1 MLHASPPVQQTQK
14 TERRESAQPSNR
26 IIGAVTACSGAKAVI
41 AADLTADNF
50 KEDWT
55 VSRFLT
61 LVGPSSRIVGMLYNI
76 ELPDETWRPQGVN
89 RVRFHVELI
98 GEVVDDPVTGEPRF
112 NRGISSYPN
121 IGSLAHRIRAT
132 DLAAIFRNEK
142 DGITPVGVLSQNR
155 DLGAMISVNE
165 MLSKH
170 FAIVGSTGVG
180 KSSAVSLLVRKAV
193 DMKPQLRVLILDPH
207 NEFSHAFPDLAVTLD
222 HETLKLPYWLFKLEE
237 LAEVLFRGRDSV
249 ALEIEILR
257 ELIPMA
263 RAQYRASDSRLT
275 VRKASDPNGITADTP
290 LPYRIADL
298 LRLINE
304 RAGLLDHK
312 DERPAL
318 RMLRMRLESV
328 LLDPRFAF
336 MFGMK
341 RVEDTALSVISQI
354 YRVPSEGRPI
364 ACVQLAGLPAEVTNS
379 VASVLARLAFDMAML
394 SRGAYQILVLAEE
407 AHRYLPRDRQQGFEP
422 TRIALA
428 RIAKEGRKYGCF
440 LGCVTQRPGELDP
453 TILSQCSTIFAM
465 RLSNEADQRIIG
477 TAIGDTSASNLA
489 FLPTMAQREAIAFG
503 EAVSTPMRLMFEK
516 LAPSMLPS
524 AAGDASGG
532 KSGAGEV
539 ELTRIL
545 QRMRNMDMQEIDL
558 DSIEGIE
565 SALELADPLYGQR
578 TNTMRAPGESILRG
592 AGDPFARR
600 DPAAAIDDNPF
611 SRLRRDR

>member
-1 MLHASPPVQQTQK
+1 MLHSSATAPQKAPP
-14 TERRESAQPSNR
+14 ERREASQPSNR
-26 IIGAVTACSGAKAVI
+26 ILGAVTACSGAKAVI
-41 AADLTADNF
+41 AADLTAANF

-76 ELPDETWRPQGVN
+76 ELPDETWRPEGVN

-98 GEVVDDPVTGEPRF
+98 GEVVDDPVTSEPRF

-121 IGSLAHRIRAT
+121 IGSLAHRIRAA

-142 DGITPVGVLSQNR
+142 DGIISVGVLSQNR
-155 DLGAMISVNE
+155 DLNAMISIDE

-180 KSSAVSLLVRKAV
+180 KSSAVSLLMRKAV
-193 DMKPQLRVLILDPH
+193 EIKPQLRVLILDPH
-207 NEFSHAFPDLAVTLD
+207 NEFSHAFPDLAITLD

-237 LAEVLFRGRDSV
+237 LTDVLFRGRESV
-249 ALEIEILR
+249 AVEVEILR
-257 ELIPMA
+257 ELIPLA

-275 VRKASDPNGITADTP
+275 VRKAADPNGITADTP

-341 RVEDTALSVISQI
+341 RVEDTAISVISQI
-354 YRVPSEGRPI
+354 YRVPNEGRPI

-407 AHRYLPRDRQQGFEP
+407 AHRYLPRDSRLGFEP
-422 TRIALA
+422 TRLALA

-465 RLSNEADQRIIG
+465 RLANEADQRIIG

-489 FLPTMAQREAIAFG
+489 FLPTMAQRESIVFG

-516 LAPSMLPS
+516 LAPSMLPAAES
-524 AAGDASGG
+524 DLGARNRPAGD
-532 KSGAGEV
+532 V

-545 QRMRNMDMQEIDL
+545 QRMRNMELEEIDL
-558 DSIEGIE
+558 DSIDGIE
-565 SALELADPLYGQR
+565 QALDLADPLFGQR
-578 TNTMRAPGESILRG
+578 SNPMRAPGESILR
-592 AGDPFARR
+592 RETVLSVE
-600 DPAAAIDDNPF
+600 DNPF
-611 SRLRRDR
+611 SRLRR